1 MYNKEILRMQEI
13 ERKRI
18 AEKLHDDTVQD
29 VICLSQKLE
38 LAMLYM
44 DKDIVQAKLELDRK
58 STRLNS
64 SH

>member
-1 MYNKEILRMQEI
+1 MYNKEVLRMQEA

-18 AEKLHDDTVQD
+18 AEKLHDSTIQD
-29 VICLSQKLE
+29 IVCLSQKLE

-44 DKDIVQAKLELDRK
+44 DKDIDRK

-64 SH
+64 SHMA